1 MKITKILDNEVTCY
15 LNNSELEEYGL
26 NVNEDTVNNE
36 NLKDKAVQNF
46 FDLTLAVRDEIA
58 KEYDLPVQCVEYIDM
73 TPEYNGAT
81 LRYSLNDS
89 TAGAYSYL
97 NQVLGEVTEYLSGS
111 VEKLKQR
118 LIFELVISFLSDTLS
133 EDADKYFKP
142 DFINIIKEYISKENI
157 ELYLTEELSSAK
169 GYISGETVKYINSD
183 PAAKKRYNEAVKKQ
197 TQNMPDFS
205 LPDLFAQN
213 INNPFADTANDDS
226 LTDESEQTIKGFDT
240 ETDQVSEDKNRL
252 SDSVFD
258 DNSDSLRK
266 TLQNENNSGE
276 SADSGNGSSK
286 KTSTDDIYSNVLD
299 NSFPIDSLYD
309 SEFLRKMVGDPS
321 SENEDDNLQSSD
333 NIFDPD
339 FNQNPD
345 GNSGNNQNSDDNKN
359 TDGSKK
365 SILKPNNGQ
374 NAEGKADDDTS
385 DITSNFK
392 ETFAKL
398 RESIPDELLNE
409 VDEDIRLI
417 DYLDFLENIG
427 DELGSE
433 FNSSDSPLDK
443 LEFMKNKMEELKES
457 NYKKVVGGKF
467 NSIND
472 IEKALN
478 RLNSWDKDR
487 FSSSLYLTPKN
498 KYIIILSATAPDIS
512 AFNSCVAGLMRDGT
526 LIHSDKLQIPYIKEH
541 CETLIEN
548 NAVEIIK
555 GEM

>member
-1 MKITKILDNEVTCY
+1 MKITKISDNEVTCY

-46 FDLTLAVRDEIA
+46 FDLTLTVRDEIA
-58 KEYDLPVQCVEYIDM
+58 KEYGLPVQCVEYIGM

-169 GYISGETVKYINSD
+169 GYISGEIVKYINSD
-183 PAAKKRYNEAVKKQ
+183 SAAKKRYNEAVKKQ

-213 INNPFADTANDDS
+213 INNPFTDAANDDS

-240 ETDQVSEDKNRL
+240 ETDQVSEDENRL

-266 TLQNENNSGE
+266 TLQNEKNSGE

-309 SEFLRKMVGDPS
+309 SEFLRKMVGNPS

-345 GNSGNNQNSDDNKN
+345 GNSGNNQN

-498 KYIIILSATAPDIS
+498 KYIIILLATAPDIS
-512 AFNSCVAGLMRDGT
+512 AFNSCVADLMRDGT

>member
-58 KEYDLPVQCVEYIDM
+58 KEYGLPVQCVEYIDM

-169 GYISGETVKYINSD
+169 GYISGEIVKYINSD

-197 TQNMPDFS
+197 TKNMSDFS

-213 INNPFADTANDDS
+213 INNPFTDAPNDDS
-226 LTDESEQTIKGFDT
+226 LTDKSEQTIKGFDT
-240 ETDQVSEDKNRL
+240 ETDQVSEDENRL

-266 TLQNENNSGE
+266 TLQYDKNSDE
-276 SADSGNGSSK
+276 SADSSNGSSK

-309 SEFLRKMVGDPS
+309 SEFLRKMVSDPS

-409 VDEDIRLI
+409 GDEDIRLI

-526 LIHSDKLQIPYIKEH
+526 LIHSGKLQIPYIKEH

>member
-1 MKITKILDNEVTCY
+1 MKITKISDNEVTCY

-58 KEYDLPVQCVEYIDM
+58 KEYGLPVQCVEYIDM
-73 TPEYNGAT
+73 APEYNGAT

-142 DFINIIKEYISKENI
+142 DFINIIKKYISKENI

-169 GYISGETVKYINSD
+169 GYISGEIVKYINSD

-213 INNPFADTANDDS
+213 INNPFADAANDDS

-240 ETDQVSEDKNRL
+240 ETDQVSEDENRL

-266 TLQNENNSGE
+266 TLQYDKNSDE

-309 SEFLRKMVGDPS
+309 SEFLRKMVGDLS

-345 GNSGNNQNSDDNKN
+345 GNSGNNQN

-457 NYKKVVGGKF
+457 DYKKVVGGKF

-472 IEKALN
+472 IEKVLN

>member
-1 MKITKILDNEVTCY
+1 
-15 LNNSELEEYGL
+15 
-26 NVNEDTVNNE
+26 
-36 NLKDKAVQNF
+36 
-46 FDLTLAVRDEIA
+46 
-58 KEYDLPVQCVEYIDM
+58 
-73 TPEYNGAT
+73 
-81 LRYSLNDS
+81 
-89 TAGAYSYL
+89 
-97 NQVLGEVTEYLSGS
+97 
-111 VEKLKQR
+111 
-118 LIFELVISFLSDTLS
+118 
-133 EDADKYFKP
+133 
-142 DFINIIKEYISKENI
+142 
-157 ELYLTEELSSAK
+157 
-169 GYISGETVKYINSD
+169 
-183 PAAKKRYNEAVKKQ
+183 
-197 TQNMPDFS
+197 
-205 LPDLFAQN
+205 
-213 INNPFADTANDDS
+213 
-226 LTDESEQTIKGFDT
+226 
-240 ETDQVSEDKNRL
+240 
-252 SDSVFD
+252 
-258 DNSDSLRK
+258 
-266 TLQNENNSGE
+266 
-276 SADSGNGSSK
+276 
-286 KTSTDDIYSNVLD
+286 
-299 NSFPIDSLYD
+299 
-309 SEFLRKMVGDPS
+309 MVGDPS

-345 GNSGNNQNSDDNKN
+345 GNPGNNQNSDDNKN

>member
-1 MKITKILDNEVTCY
+1 MKITKISDNEVTCY

-58 KEYDLPVQCVEYIDM
+58 KEYGLPVQCVEYIDM

-142 DFINIIKEYISKENI
+142 DFINIIKEYISKKNI

-169 GYISGETVKYINSD
+169 GYISGEIVKYINSD

-213 INNPFADTANDDS
+213 INNPFADAANDDS

-240 ETDQVSEDKNRL
+240 ETDQVSEDENRL

-258 DNSDSLRK
+258 DNSESLRK
-266 TLQNENNSGE
+266 TLQNEKNSGE

-443 LEFMKNKMEELKES
+443 LEFMKNKMEELNES

>member
-58 KEYDLPVQCVEYIDM
+58 KEYGLPVQCVEYIDM

-345 GNSGNNQNSDDNKN
+345 GNSGNNQNSD
-359 TDGSKK
+359 GSKK

>member
-1 MKITKILDNEVTCY
+1 MKITKISDNEVTCY

-58 KEYDLPVQCVEYIDM
+58 KEYGLPVQCVEYIDM
-73 TPEYNGAT
+73 APEYNGAT

-169 GYISGETVKYINSD
+169 GYISGEIVKYINSD
-183 PAAKKRYNEAVKKQ
+183 HAAKKRYNEAVKKQ

-213 INNPFADTANDDS
+213 INNPFADAANDDS

-240 ETDQVSEDKNRL
+240 ETDQVSEDENRL

-266 TLQNENNSGE
+266 TLQNEKNSGE

-345 GNSGNNQNSDDNKN
+345 GNSGNNQNS
-359 TDGSKK
+359 DGSKK

-526 LIHSDKLQIPYIKEH
+526 LLHSDKLQITYIKEH

>member
-1 MKITKILDNEVTCY
+1 MKITKISDNEVTCY

-58 KEYDLPVQCVEYIDM
+58 KEYGLPVQCVEYIDM

-169 GYISGETVKYINSD
+169 GYISGEIVKYINSD
-183 PAAKKRYNEAVKKQ
+183 SAAKKRYNEAVKKQ

-205 LPDLFAQN
+205 LPDLFVQN
-213 INNPFADTANDDS
+213 INNPFTDAANDDS

-240 ETDQVSEDKNRL
+240 ETDQVSEDENRL

-266 TLQNENNSGE
+266 TLQNEKNSGE

-309 SEFLRKMVGDPS
+309 SEFLRKMVGNPS

-345 GNSGNNQNSDDNKN
+345 GNSGNNQNS
-359 TDGSKK
+359 DGSKK

-526 LIHSDKLQIPYIKEH
+526 LIHCDKLQIPYIKEH
-541 CETLIEN
+541 CETIIEN

>member
-1 MKITKILDNEVTCY
+1 MKITKISDNEVTCY

-58 KEYDLPVQCVEYIDM
+58 KEYGLPVQCVEYIDM
-73 TPEYNGAT
+73 APEYNGAT

-169 GYISGETVKYINSD
+169 GYISGEIVKYINSD

-197 TQNMPDFS
+197 TKNMSDFS

-213 INNPFADTANDDS
+213 INNPFTDAPNDDS

-240 ETDQVSEDKNRL
+240 ETDQVSEDENRL

-266 TLQNENNSGE
+266 TLQNDKNSDE

-309 SEFLRKMVGDPS
+309 SEFLRKMVGDLS

-333 NIFDPD
+333 NIFDHD

-345 GNSGNNQNSDDNKN
+345 GNSGNNQNSNDNKN

-409 VDEDIRLI
+409 VDGDIRLI

-498 KYIIILSATAPDIS
+498 KYIIILSATAPDLS

>member
-1 MKITKILDNEVTCY
+1 MKITKISDNEVTCY

-58 KEYDLPVQCVEYIDM
+58 KEYGLPVQCVEYINM
-73 TPEYNGAT
+73 TPEYNGAK

-142 DFINIIKEYISKENI
+142 DFINIIKDYISKENI

-169 GYISGETVKYINSD
+169 GYISGEIVKYINSD
-183 PAAKKRYNEAVKKQ
+183 PAAKKSYNEAVKKQ

-213 INNPFADTANDDS
+213 INNPFTDAANDDS
-226 LTDESEQTIKGFDT
+226 LTDESKQTIKGFDT
-240 ETDQVSEDKNRL
+240 ETDQVSEDENRL

-258 DNSDSLRK
+258 DNSDSPRK
-266 TLQNENNSGE
+266 TLQNEKNSGE

-286 KTSTDDIYSNVLD
+286 KTSTDDICSNVLD

-345 GNSGNNQNSDDNKN
+345 GNSGNNQNS
-359 TDGSKK
+359 DGSKK

-526 LIHSDKLQIPYIKEH
+526 LIHCDKLQIPYIKEH
-541 CETLIEN
+541 CETIIEN